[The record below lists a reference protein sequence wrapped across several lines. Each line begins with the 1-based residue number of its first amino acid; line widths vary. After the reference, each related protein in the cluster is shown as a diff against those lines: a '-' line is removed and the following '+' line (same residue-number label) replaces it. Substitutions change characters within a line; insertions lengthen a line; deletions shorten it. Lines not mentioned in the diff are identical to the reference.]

1 MIPFSYV
8 GPEDRFDHWHEV
20 TCRNFSH
27 TECRAIPDDC
37 FTATVDAQPFDSLV
51 FSDISSRIGGGKK
64 LSLQREPA
72 HIRKDGHE
80 EFFLWIGRE
89 GATMF
94 EQQGRAV
101 TLGPGE
107 IMLMDQTKPFRLE
120 FCGVS
125 TTSLIIAERS
135 FVDKQAAVD

>member
-51 FSDISSRIGGGKK
+51 FSDISSRIGGGFGT
-64 LSLQREPA
+64 Q
-72 HIRKDGHE
+72 
-80 EFFLWIGRE
+80 
-89 GATMF
+89 
-94 EQQGRAV
+94 
-101 TLGPGE
+101 
-107 IMLMDQTKPFRLE
+107 
-120 FCGVS
+120 
-125 TTSLIIAERS
+125 
-135 FVDKQAAVD
+135 

>member
-51 FSDISSRIGGGKK
+51 FSDIFNESLHTFARMATKNFFYGSAAKGQPCSSSKV
-64 LSLQREPA
+64 EPS
-72 HIRKDGHE
+72 R
-80 EFFLWIGRE
+80 W
-89 GATMF
+89 
-94 EQQGRAV
+94 GRA
-101 TLGPGE
+101 
-107 IMLMDQTKPFRLE
+107 RL
-120 FCGVS
+120 C
-125 TTSLIIAERS
+125 
-135 FVDKQAAVD
+135 